1 MRTNLNAPN
10 MQMALRIAVGIIAAV
25 IIAQNLGLE
34 FAASTCI
41 VTLLGIQSTKKET
54 WIIAG
59 KRVVS
64 LAYTMCIV
72 IVMYELLGIN
82 LRAFCAAIVLLTFI
96 TYAIG
101 WNPTLSINVVVLVH
115 IFIQQVPF
123 SGELV
128 FNEIIRVT
136 VGMLIAL
143 AINWKLPT
151 MEKQMRQDIV
161 YIENDIRDILHTFA
175 EILRANE
182 KVSPETAARLTELRQ
197 HLISGK
203 ENAYK
208 FENNNLL
215 PHAKYYANYISMRQT
230 EGLIIYNIYK
240 HIQKIEKF
248 DESTDKLADY
258 IDAIGHGIAME
269 HEMDEIKEQSA
280 AAGEALDNIHLP
292 ATNDELYEIAL
303 KFFIMGSL
311 EEMIEAKERFIET
324 LTHEEI
330 TRYWTDEHR

>member
-1 MRTNLNAPN
+1 MKTNLNAVN
-10 MQMALRIAVGIIAAV
+10 MQMALRISVGIIAAV
-25 IIAQNLGLE
+25 ITAENLGIE

-54 WIIAG
+54 WITAG

-64 LAYTMCIV
+64 LAYTLCIV
-72 IVMYELLGIN
+72 IVMYELLGIS
-82 LRAFCAAIVLLTFI
+82 LRAFCAAIILLTFL

-101 WNPTLSINVVVLVH
+101 WGTTLSINVVVLVH

-123 SGELV
+123 SGELI

-136 VGMLIAL
+136 IGMLIAL

-151 MEKQMRQDIV
+151 MEKQMRRDIV
-161 YIENDIRDILHTFA
+161 YIENDISDILHTFA
-175 EILRANE
+175 EILRGRE
-182 KVSPETAARLTELRQ
+182 KATAETAGRLTGLRQ

-203 ENAYK
+203 ENACK

-215 PHAKYYANYISMRQT
+215 PHAKYYVNYISMRQT

-240 HIQKIEKF
+240 YIQKIKKL
-248 DESTDKLADY
+248 DESTYSLADY

-269 HEMDEIKEQSA
+269 HEMDEIKERSA
-280 AAGEALDNIHLP
+280 AAGITLSNTRLP
-292 ATNDELYEIAL
+292 ATSDELYEVAL
-303 KFFIMGSL
+303 KYFIMGSL
-311 EEMIEAKERFIET
+311 EEMTEAKERFIAT
-324 LTHEEI
+324 LTPEE
-330 TRYWTDEHR
+330 TARYWTDEHR